1 MDVVLKAIHYNPD
14 CFSKIVEDFEDYVK
28 NTRPGCFWKALDDVK
43 KLPSAHQLICFKI
56 HTENMERALTELQ
69 NDPSFSLI
77 YFNEIKEILEVAP
90 TEEKIEE
97 WLDELPCHLYIFYNT
112 VIYILWRTNWGRYT
126 TAMGDTG
133 KE

>member
-1 MDVVLKAIHYNPD
+1 
-14 CFSKIVEDFEDYVK
+14 
-28 NTRPGCFWKALDDVK
+28 
-43 KLPSAHQLICFKI
+43 
-56 HTENMERALTELQ
+56 MERALTELQ

-77 YFNEIKEILEVAP
+77 YFDEIKEILEVGP

-112 VIYILWRTNWGRYT
+112 VIYILWRTNWRRYT
-126 TAMGDTG
+126 TALGDTG